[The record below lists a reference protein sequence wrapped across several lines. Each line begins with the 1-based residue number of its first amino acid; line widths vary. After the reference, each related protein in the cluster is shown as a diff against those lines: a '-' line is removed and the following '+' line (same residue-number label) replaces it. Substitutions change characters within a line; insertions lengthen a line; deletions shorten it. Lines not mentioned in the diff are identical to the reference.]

1 MASSEARR
9 QKKLNKKKNK
19 RQQKHATLQRRHS
32 TDPGVALKG
41 VETFPIYD
49 VRVPV
54 SMWEVGMG
62 NVVIARWAPDRNLV
76 VGIYLLDTYYLGI
89 KSAFWKSMSLLEY
102 SSMISKLTKSAK
114 CELRQVKPEY
124 LAKLLID
131 IEAWALQMTN
141 SRPHADYSHARKL
154 LAGIDPSLCTDS
166 FSFGRDGAPLFISGP
181 LDGDT
186 DDLYE
191 VDEMDMDF
199 DEEEIND
206 GLKQVDA
213 SQYKVY

>member
-32 TDPGVALKG
+32 TDPGVVLKG
-41 VETFPIYD
+41 IETFPIYD
-49 VRVPV
+49 VRVPQ

-62 NVVIARWAPDRNLV
+62 NVVIARWTPDRNLV

-114 CELRQVKPEY
+114 SELEHVKPEY
-124 LAKLLID
+124 LAKLLFD
-131 IEAWALQMTN
+131 IEAWAIQMTQ
-141 SRPHADYSHARKL
+141 SRPHADYGHARKL
-154 LAGIDPSLCTDS
+154 LAGIDPLLCTET
-166 FSFGRDGAPLFISGP
+166 FTFGKEGVPLFISGP

-191 VDEMDMDF
+191 VDDMDF